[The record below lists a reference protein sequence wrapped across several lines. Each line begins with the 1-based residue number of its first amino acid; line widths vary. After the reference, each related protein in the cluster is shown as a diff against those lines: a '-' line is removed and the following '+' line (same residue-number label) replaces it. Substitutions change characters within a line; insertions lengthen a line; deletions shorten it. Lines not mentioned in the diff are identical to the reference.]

1 LKHRDCTHHP
11 PRATAG
17 QVNENRLFSTVDRRF
32 ATTGLEFRAMR
43 ALKFGGLLLVNL
55 AVAVIGTAI
64 LDTALWRVISSHSV
78 AAIVWK
84 EFIFS
89 IVCAAFIGFGMWRT
103 WRNSAAKWT
112 WILPAVWFAFGYLT
126 IAGHGDVWGRLCGF
140 GSGSVLSAPDV
151 RSFFL
156 FTVPLVRAVS
166 YSVGAYLSSLLY
178 PAPVVPA

>member
-1 LKHRDCTHHP
+1 MH
-11 PRATAG
+11 
-17 QVNENRLFSTVDRRF
+17 
-32 ATTGLEFRAMR
+32 

-55 AVAVIGTAI
+55 AVAVIGTAV
-64 LDTALWRVISSHSV
+64 LDTALWRLISSHSV

-84 EFIFS
+84 EFTFS
-89 IVCAAFIGFGMWRT
+89 IVCAAFIGFGVWRT

-126 IAGHGDVWGRLCGF
+126 IAGHGDVWGRLSGL

-166 YSVGAYLSSLLY
+166 YSVGAYLSSLLN

>member
-1 LKHRDCTHHP
+1 
-11 PRATAG
+11 
-17 QVNENRLFSTVDRRF
+17 
-32 ATTGLEFRAMR
+32 MR

-89 IVCAAFIGFGMWRT
+89 IVCAALIGFGMWRT

-126 IAGHGDVWGRLCGF
+126 IAGHGDAWGRLSGF
-140 GSGSVLSAPDV
+140 GSRSVLSAPDV
-151 RSFFL
+151 RMFFL

>member
-1 LKHRDCTHHP
+1 MRLLK
-11 PRATAG
+11 
-17 QVNENRLFSTVDRRF
+17 L
-32 ATTGLEFRAMR
+32 
-43 ALKFGGLLLVNL
+43 GGLLLVNL

-64 LDTALWRVISSHSV
+64 LDTALWRVISSPSV
-78 AAIVWK
+78 TAMVWK
-84 EFIFS
+84 ELTFS

-126 IAGHGDVWGRLCGF
+126 IAGHGDVWGRLSGF

-151 RSFFL
+151 RYFRYFFL
-156 FTVPLVRAVS
+156 FTVPVVRAVS
-166 YSVGAYLSSLLY
+166 YSAGAYLSSLLY

>member
-1 LKHRDCTHHP
+1 
-11 PRATAG
+11 
-17 QVNENRLFSTVDRRF
+17 
-32 ATTGLEFRAMR
+32 MR
-43 ALKFGGLLLVNL
+43 ALKFAGLLLVNL

-64 LDTALWRVISSHSV
+64 LDSALWRVIPSHS
-78 AAIVWK
+78 APAIVWK

-126 IAGHGDVWGRLCGF
+126 IAGHGEVWGRLSRF
-140 GSGSVLSAPDV
+140 GSGSVLGAPEV

-166 YSVGAYLSSLLY
+166 YSFGAYLSSLLY